1 MEKVGGVMIGNDGKV
16 DGNIKLMH
24 LKTGNGRKIE
34 QNYLRKMA
42 MDGGGLSQQEKI
54 CDLC

>member
-1 MEKVGGVMIGNDGKV
+1 MIGNDGKV